1 MSQPAPAPRRHVISE
16 PRLVLVALLATA
28 VGVLSIIAILETDD
42 IWIVA
47 VTFIAIVLVVALL
60 VIDLYRVL
68 DRSDSEDGDNG

>member
-28 VGVLSIIAILETDD
+28 VGVLSIIAITETDD

-47 VTFIAIVLVVALL
+47 VTIIAIVLVVALL
-60 VIDLYRVL
+60 AIDLYRVI
-68 DRSDSEDGDNG
+68 DRSDSEPSDDG